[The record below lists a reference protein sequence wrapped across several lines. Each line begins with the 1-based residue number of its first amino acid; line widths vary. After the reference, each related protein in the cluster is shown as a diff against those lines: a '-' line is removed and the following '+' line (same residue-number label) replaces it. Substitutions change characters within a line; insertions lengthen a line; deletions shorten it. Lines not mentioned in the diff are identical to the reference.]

1 MPDDFDEQLK
11 QWCSTLLEDFKT
23 HPLDK
28 DTPPLGFIFLIF
40 IWKIVKFFFLSMT
53 DVAVFE
59 KDDDSNHHVDFVAA
73 AANLRAAMYSIE
85 EGDRLKVKVT
95 FFFISKNCKF

>member
-1 MPDDFDEQLK
+1 MK
-11 QWCSTLLEDFKT
+11 
-23 HPLDK
+23 
-28 DTPPLGFIFLIF
+28 
-40 IWKIVKFFFLSMT
+40 

-85 EGDRLKVKVT
+85 EGDRLKVKVNL
-95 FFFISKNCKF
+95 FFISTNCKF